1 MMNRK
6 TFIDLGFCQNTKHGQ
21 NICGDVFKYA
31 KIDEEQRIVSVLSDG
46 LGSGIKANI
55 QAAMTASMALQFATE
70 NMEMLRSAEI
80 IMQALPVCKVRNISY
95 ATFTLV
101 DTNINGHTRIVEMG
115 NPPFILIRDR
125 ENIKIPCREVIIKKW
140 KKRDLRFYDFEMK
153 LNDRLVFFSDGITE
167 AGTGSKNYPQG
178 WQFTGCRD
186 YLQRTITIK
195 PEISAHELAGSVI
208 REALRKENNYAA
220 YDDMTCAALYF
231 RKPRRMLVFTG
242 PPYERERD
250 TEYAKFF
257 NGFEGE
263 KIIAGGTSSE
273 IISRELGK
281 PIAFETA
288 TMNHALPPSSH
299 MDGVD
304 LVCEGLLTL
313 THAAELLENK
323 RIKERHSPAGRMI
336 EIFMRNDIINFMVG
350 TRINDALQSPGMTRK
365 LDFRRNLVQRIA
377 KALEDDYLKQINIEY
392 V

>member
-6 TFIDLGFCQNTKHGQ
+6 TFIDLGFCQNIKHGQ

-46 LGSGIKANI
+46 LGSGVKANI
-55 QAAMTASMALQFATE
+55 QASMAATMALEFASE

-101 DTNINGHTRIVEMG
+101 DTSLNGHTRIVEMG
-115 NPPFILIRDR
+115 NPRFILIRDKKSV
-125 ENIKIPCREVIIKKW
+125 EIPAREVAVEKW
-140 KKRDLRFYDFEMK
+140 EKRDLRFYDFEME
-153 LNDRLVFFSDGITE
+153 LNDRLIFFSDGITE

-178 WQFTGCRD
+178 WQLAGCRD

-208 REALRKENNYAA
+208 REALRKETNYAA

-231 RKPRRMLVFTG
+231 RKPHRMLVFTG

-250 TEYAKFF
+250 AEYAKFF
-257 NGFEGE
+257 NNFEGE
-263 KIIAGGTSSE
+263 KVIAGGTSSE

-288 TMNHALPPSSH
+288 TMNQSLPPSSQ

-323 RIKERHSPAGRMI
+323 KLNERHSPAGRMI

-350 TRINDALQSPGMTRK
+350 TRINDALQSPGMTKK

-377 KALEDDYLKQINIEY
+377 KVLEKDYLKQISIEY